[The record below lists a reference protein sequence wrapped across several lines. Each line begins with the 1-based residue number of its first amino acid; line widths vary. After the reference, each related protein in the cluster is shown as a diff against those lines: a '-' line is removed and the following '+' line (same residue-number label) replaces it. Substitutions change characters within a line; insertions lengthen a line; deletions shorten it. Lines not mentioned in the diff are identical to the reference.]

1 MMSIRVYYIWFEA
14 VDGGFVLEELL
25 LVFLVTIA
33 TRSDIESLL
42 EQQFID
48 FKLPTP
54 EKRRSSYIFVN

>member
-54 EKRRSSYIFVN
+54 EKRR